1 MTLTQDAALPE
12 APQQF
17 AARIG
22 LSFSDI
28 GLLNR
33 ALTHRS
39 YLNEN
44 AGDVIEDNERLEF
57 LGDAVLDFVVG
68 VWVYHHYP
76 EMREGELTRLRSSFV
91 RTEQLAD
98 FARQIDLG
106 RALRLGRGEEAS
118 GGRDRDTLLC
128 DAFEA
133 LIGAMYL
140 DQGVEAVVSFM
151 EPFLEAAEEEALLG
165 GKDPKSRLQEVVQR
179 EGSPP
184 PTYRVVSVSGP
195 DHRRMFV
202 VAVDVRG
209 QEMGRGTG
217 SSKRIAAKNAARD
230 ALRRLGE
237 L

>member
-1 MTLTQDAALPE
+1 MTRTQETFPE
-12 APQQF
+12 LPQQF

-22 LSFSDI
+22 LHFSDI

-76 EMREGELTRLRSSFV
+76 EMREGDLTRLRSAFV
-91 RTEQLAD
+91 RTERLAD

-106 RALRLGRGEEAS
+106 RALRLGRGEEAN
-118 GGRDRDTLLC
+118 GGRERDSLLC

-133 LIGAMYL
+133 LIGALYL
-140 DQGVEAVVSFM
+140 DQGVEAVTAFV
-151 EPFLEAAEEEALLG
+151 EPFLRAAEDDVLLG
-165 GKDPKSRLQEVVQR
+165 NKDPKSTLQEVVQR
-179 EGSPP
+179 NGAPP

-195 DHRRMFV
+195 DHQRVFV
-202 VAVDVRG
+202 VAVEVRG
-209 QEMGRGTG
+209 REMGRGTG
-217 SSKRIAAKNAARD
+217 PSKRIAARNAARD

-237 L
+237 W